1 MLRARR
7 QRVMAAAGPPRPG
20 SAAVPC
26 PAVPNRHRD
35 DPPARSPRGYSDDV
49 LAARRARRDT
59 RPAEVPADQGL
70 LAEHR
75 VTGFA
80 GQVVAID
87 ASSVTLRDMRGRQ
100 RHFRLSP
107 GAFRIKGRSVT
118 LVRPRPARDTGRTF
132 TASGSVASTRTAARV
147 ARASRIYVEGT
158 HDAELLEKVWGDD
171 LRDAGVVVEPLGG
184 IDDLAAAVRAFGP
197 GPRRRL
203 GVLVDH
209 LVPGS
214 KEHRIVATVDHPQV
228 LITGH
233 PYVDVWQG
241 VRLKTLGIDA
251 WPQVPRG
258 QPWKEGICAALGVAE
273 PPPVFWRRLLRSVD
287 TYADLERPLIGAVE
301 QLLDFVAP
309 PGD

>member
-1 MLRARR
+1 M
-7 QRVMAAAGPPRPG
+7 
-20 SAAVPC
+20 S
-26 PAVPNRHRD
+26 NR
-35 DPPARSPRGYSDDV
+35 YSRDV
-49 LAARRARRDT
+49 LAARRARRDA
-59 RPAEVPADQGL
+59 RPPQVDAEQGL
-70 LAEHR
+70 PAEHR

-80 GQVVAID
+80 GQVVAVD
-87 ASSVTLRDMRGRQ
+87 ATSVTLRDMHGRQ

-107 GAFRIKGRSVT
+107 GAFRVRGRTVT
-118 LVRPRPARDTGRTF
+118 LVRPHQAQAAPQRAF
-132 TASGSVASTRTAARV
+132 TASGSVASTRTQPRV

-184 IDDLAAAVRAFGP
+184 IDDLAEAVSAFGP
-197 GPRRRL
+197 GPQRRL

-214 KEHRIVATVDHPQV
+214 KEQRIVDTISHPQV

-241 VRLKTLGIDA
+241 VRPRTLGIA
-251 WPQVPRG
+251 TWPVVPRG
-258 QPWKEGICAALGVAE
+258 QPWKEGICAALGVDE
-273 PPPVFWRRLLRSVD
+273 PSAFWRRLLRSVD
-287 TYADLERPLIGAVE
+287 SYADLEQPLIGAVE

-309 PGD
+309 PAP

>member
-1 MLRARR
+1 MPHRPADNARPQTR
-7 QRVMAAAGPPRPG
+7 G
-20 SAAVPC
+20 
-26 PAVPNRHRD
+26 
-35 DPPARSPRGYSDDV
+35 ARSYPADV
-49 LAARRARRDT
+49 LAARRAQRDT
-59 RPAEVPADQGL
+59 TPPEVAAEPGL

-80 GQVVAID
+80 GQVVEVD
-87 ASSVTLRDMRGRQ
+87 AAAVTLRDMGGRQ

-107 GAFRIKGRSVT
+107 GAFRVGGRSVT
-118 LVRPRPARDTGRTF
+118 LVRPRPTSGQPQRRF
-132 TASGSVASTRTAARV
+132 TASGSVASDRTGTRV

-184 IDDLAAAVRAFGP
+184 IDDLAAAVRAFRP

-214 KEHRIVATVDHPQV
+214 KEQRIVDTVRDPHV
-228 LITGH
+228 RITGH

-241 VRLKTLGIDA
+241 VRPRTLGIAA

-258 QPWKEGICAALGVAE
+258 QPWKEGICAALGVDE
-273 PPPVFWRRLLRSVD
+273 PPAFWRRLLRSVD
-287 TYADLERPLIGAVE
+287 SYADLEQPLIGAVE

-309 PGD
+309 PDA

>member
-1 MLRARR
+1 
-7 QRVMAAAGPPRPG
+7 
-20 SAAVPC
+20 
-26 PAVPNRHRD
+26 VPNR
-35 DPPARSPRGYSDDV
+35 YSHDV
-49 LAARRARRDT
+49 LAARRARGDA
-59 RPAEVPADQGL
+59 RPPEVAAEQGL

-80 GQVVAID
+80 GQIVAVD
-87 ASSVTLRDMRGRQ
+87 AASVTLRDMRGKQ

-107 GAFRIKGRSVT
+107 GAFRVRGRTVT
-118 LVRPRPARDTGRTF
+118 LVRPQPTQASPQRAF
-132 TASGSVASTRTAARV
+132 TASGSVASARTQPRV

-197 GPRRRL
+197 GARRRL

-214 KEHRIVATVDHPQV
+214 TEKRIVDTVTHPQV

-241 VRLKTLGIDA
+241 VRPRTLGIDA
-251 WPQVPRG
+251 WPVVPRG
-258 QPWKEGICAALGVAE
+258 QPWKEGICTALGVDE
-273 PPPVFWRRLLRSVD
+273 PPAFWRRLLRSVD
-287 TYADLERPLIGAVE
+287 SYADLEPPLIGAVE

-309 PGD
+309 PEQ

>member
-1 MLRARR
+1 MPDH
-7 QRVMAAAGPPRPG
+7 V
-20 SAAVPC
+20 
-26 PAVPNRHRD
+26 H
-35 DPPARSPRGYSDDV
+35 DV
-49 LAARRARRDT
+49 LAARRARRDAK
-59 RPAEVPADQGL
+59 PPDVAAEHGL

-80 GQVVAID
+80 GQVVAVD
-87 ASSVTLRDMRGRQ
+87 AAAVTLRDMRGRQ

-107 GAFRIKGRSVT
+107 GAFRVGGRSVT
-118 LVRPRPARDTGRTF
+118 LVRPRPAQETPSRTF
-132 TASGSVASTRTAARV
+132 TASGSVASTRTQARV

-184 IDDLAAAVRAFGP
+184 IDDLAGAVRAFGP
-197 GPRRRL
+197 GPQRRL

-214 KEHRIVATVDHPQV
+214 KEQRIVDTVSHPQV

-241 VRLKTLGIDA
+241 VRARTLGIAA
-251 WPQVPRG
+251 WPVIPRG
-258 QPWKEGICAALGVAE
+258 RPWKEGVCAALGVSVE
-273 PPPVFWRRLLRSVD
+273 PAVFWRRLLRSVD
-287 TYADLERPLIGAVE
+287 SYADLEQPLIGAVE

-309 PGD
+309 PPGP